1 MENVLGLSDDEFLKK
16 NPEEL
21 SATEDSQES
30 TDTVTTEGD
39 IADDTISNE
48 SDNATGDNQEIVE
61 EDTPEEELD
70 TLPEDAQPEDTQV
83 NTQPFS
89 EDADSE
95 SIDANSN
102 EEDTDTPEDTPQETD
117 SFNYENAYNQI
128 TAPFKANGAT
138 MQVKSPE
145 DIVRLMQMGAGAQK
159 QMAKLKPNL
168 KLIKMLENNNL
179 LDERR
184 LNNLIDL
191 SKNDSKAIAKLV
203 KDSGVDP
210 EEIDIEN
217 ANTYQPNNYTVTDS
231 EYELDQI
238 LDSIK
243 HTETF
248 DKTIDVLTSEWD
260 DKSKTFVS
268 ENPNVIK
275 VINDHMLNGVYDKV
289 NAVMQQEKALGKL
302 SGVTDVDAYKQ
313 IIDMLA
319 DNGELVDGNQQEPV
333 QSNVANNVTD
343 IGDANSVKRKQNRK
357 AAAPTKQTN
366 TGNKSK
372 QDVNYLTLSDDEFM
386 AKYAEL

>member
-1 MENVLGLSDDEFLKK
+1 MDNVLGLSDDEFLKQ
-16 NPEEL
+16 NQGEL

-30 TDTVTTEGD
+30 TDTVTPEGD
-39 IADDTISNE
+39 IADDTISDE
-48 SDNATGDNQEIVE
+48 SNNATGDNQEIVE
-61 EDTPEEELD
+61 EDTSKEELD
-70 TLPEDAQPEDTQV
+70 TLPEDTQADAQPFVEDT
-83 NTQPFS
+83 N
-89 EDADSE
+89 SE
-95 SIDANSN
+95 SIDADSN
-102 EEDTDTPEDTPQETD
+102 EKDTDTPEDTPQETD
-117 SFNYENAYNQI
+117 TFNYENAYNQV

-210 EEIDIEN
+210 DDIDIEN
-217 ANTYQPNNYTVTDS
+217 ASTYQPNNYTVTDS
-231 EYELDQI
+231 EYELDQV

-243 HTETF
+243 HTDTF
-248 DKTIDVLTSEWD
+248 DKTIDLLTSEWD

-268 ENPNVIK
+268 ENPNVIR

-289 NAVMQQEKALGKL
+289 NAVMQLDKALGKL
-302 SGVTDVDAYKQ
+302 SGVSDVDAYKQ

-319 DNGELVDGNQQEPV
+319 KNGELIDGDQQEPV
-333 QSNVANNVTD
+333 QSNITD
-343 IGDANSVKRKQNRK
+343 IGDVDSVKRKQNRK

-366 TGNKSK
+366 TSNNSK
-372 QDVNYLTLSDDEFM
+372 QDVSYLTLSDDEFI
-386 AKYAEL
+386 AKYA

>member
-1 MENVLGLSDDEFLKK
+1 MDNVLGLSDDEFLKK
-16 NPEEL
+16 NQEEL
-21 SATEDSQES
+21 SETEDSQES

-61 EDTPEEELD
+61 EDTPEEELN
-70 TLPEDAQPEDTQV
+70 TLPEDTQADAQPFAEDT
-83 NTQPFS
+83 NS
-89 EDADSE
+89 ESVDADS
-95 SIDANSN
+95 NKK
-102 EEDTDTPEDTPQETD
+102 DTDTPEDTPQETD
-117 SFNYENAYNQI
+117 TFNYENAYNQV

-210 EEIDIEN
+210 DDIDIEN
-217 ANTYQPNNYTVTDS
+217 ASTYQPNNYTVTDS
-231 EYELDQI
+231 EYELDQV

-243 HTETF
+243 HTDTF
-248 DKTIDVLTSEWD
+248 DKTIDLLTSEWD

-289 NAVMQQEKALGKL
+289 NAVMQQDKALGKL
-302 SGVTDVDAYKQ
+302 SGVSDVDAYKQ

-319 DNGELVDGNQQEPV
+319 KNGELVDGNQQVPV
-333 QSNVANNVTD
+333 QSNITD
-343 IGDANSVKRKQNRK
+343 IGDAGSVKRKQNRK

-366 TGNKSK
+366 TSNNSK
-372 QDVNYLTLSDDEFM
+372 QDVSYLTLSDDEFM
-386 AKYAEL
+386 AKYA

>member
-1 MENVLGLSDDEFLKK
+1 MDNVLGLSDDEFLKK
-16 NPEEL
+16 NQEEL

-61 EDTPEEELD
+61 EDTSEKELD
-70 TLPEDAQPEDTQV
+70 TLPENTQADAQPFAEDT
-83 NTQPFS
+83 NS
-89 EDADSE
+89 ESVDADS
-95 SIDANSN
+95 NK
-102 EEDTDTPEDTPQETD
+102 EDTDTPEDTPQETD
-117 SFNYENAYNQI
+117 TFDYENAYNQV

-138 MQVKSPE
+138 MQVTSPE

-210 EEIDIEN
+210 DDIDIEN
-217 ANTYQPNNYTVTDS
+217 ASTYQPNNYTVTDS
-231 EYELDQI
+231 EYELDQV

-243 HTETF
+243 HTDTF
-248 DKTIDVLTSEWD
+248 DKTIDLLTSEWD

-289 NAVMQQEKALGKL
+289 NAVMQQDKALGKL
-302 SGVTDVDAYKQ
+302 SGVSDVDAYKQ

-319 DNGELVDGNQQEPV
+319 KNGELIDGNQQEPV
-333 QSNVANNVTD
+333 QSNITD
-343 IGDANSVKRKQNRK
+343 IGDAGSVKRKQNRK

-366 TGNKSK
+366 TSNNSK
-372 QDVNYLTLSDDEFM
+372 QDVSYLTLSDDEFM
-386 AKYAEL
+386 AKYG

>member
-1 MENVLGLSDDEFLKK
+1 MDNVLGLSDDEFLKK
-16 NPEEL
+16 NQEEL

-30 TDTVTTEGD
+30 TDTVTTEGV

-48 SDNATGDNQEIVE
+48 SDNATDDNQEIVE
-61 EDTPEEELD
+61 ENTPEKELD
-70 TLPEDAQPEDTQV
+70 TLPEDTQADAQPFAEDT
-83 NTQPFS
+83 N
-89 EDADSE
+89 SE
-95 SIDANSN
+95 SIDADSN
-102 EEDTDTPEDTPQETD
+102 EKDTDTPEDTPQETD
-117 SFNYENAYNQI
+117 AFNYEDAYNQV

-210 EEIDIEN
+210 DDIDIEN
-217 ANTYQPNNYTVTDS
+217 ASTYQPNNYTVTDS
-231 EYELDQI
+231 EYELDQV

-243 HTETF
+243 HTDTF
-248 DKTIDVLTSEWD
+248 DKTIDLLTSEWD

-289 NAVMQQEKALGKL
+289 NAIMQQDKALGKL
-302 SGVTDVDAYKQ
+302 SGVSDVDAYKQ

-319 DNGELVDGNQQEPV
+319 KNGELVDGNQQVPV
-333 QSNVANNVTD
+333 QSNITD
-343 IGDANSVKRKQNRK
+343 IGDAGSVKRKQNRK
-357 AAAPTKQTN
+357 AAAPTKQAN
-366 TGNKSK
+366 TSNNSK
-372 QDVNYLTLSDDEFM
+372 QDVSYLTLSDDEFM
-386 AKYAEL
+386 AKYA

>member
-70 TLPEDAQPEDTQV
+70 TLPEDAQPEDTQA

-95 SIDANSN
+95 SIDADSN
-102 EEDTDTPEDTPQETD
+102 EEDTDTPENTSQETD

-217 ANTYQPNNYTVTDS
+217 AGTYQPNNYTVTDS
-231 EYELDQI
+231 EYELDQV

-268 ENPNVIK
+268 ENPNVIR

-289 NAVMQQEKALGKL
+289 NAIMQQEKALGKL

-319 DNGELVDGNQQEPV
+319 KNGELVDGDQQAPV
-333 QSNVANNVTD
+333 KSNVTD

-366 TGNKSK
+366 TSNNSK
-372 QDVNYLTLSDDEFM
+372 QDVDFLALSDDEFM
-386 AKYAEL
+386 AKYAEI

>member
-1 MENVLGLSDDEFLKK
+1 MDNVLGLSDDEFLKK
-16 NPEEL
+16 NQEEL

-61 EDTPEEELD
+61 ENTSKEELD
-70 TLPEDAQPEDTQV
+70 TLPEETHADAQPFTEDT
-83 NTQPFS
+83 N
-89 EDADSE
+89 SE
-95 SIDANSN
+95 SIDADSN
-102 EEDTDTPEDTPQETD
+102 EKDTDTPEDTPQETD
-117 SFNYENAYNQI
+117 TFNYENAYNQV

-210 EEIDIEN
+210 DDIDIEN
-217 ANTYQPNNYTVTDS
+217 ASTYQPNNYTVTDS
-231 EYELDQI
+231 EYELDQV

-243 HTETF
+243 HTDTF
-248 DKTIDVLTSEWD
+248 DKTIDLLTSEWD

-289 NAVMQQEKALGKL
+289 NAVMQQDKALGKL
-302 SGVTDVDAYKQ
+302 SGVSDVDAYKQ

-319 DNGELVDGNQQEPV
+319 KNGELIDGNQQEPV
-333 QSNVANNVTD
+333 QSNITD
-343 IGDANSVKRKQNRK
+343 IGDAGSVKRKQNRK

-366 TGNKSK
+366 TSNNSK
-372 QDVNYLTLSDDEFM
+372 QDVNFLTLSDDEFM
-386 AKYAEL
+386 AKYG

>member
-1 MENVLGLSDDEFLKK
+1 MDNVLGLSDDEFLKK
-16 NPEEL
+16 NQEEL

-48 SDNATGDNQEIVE
+48 SNNATGDNQEIVE
-61 EDTPEEELD
+61 EDTSKEELD
-70 TLPEDAQPEDTQV
+70 TLPEETQADAQPFAEDT
-83 NTQPFS
+83 N
-89 EDADSE
+89 SE
-95 SIDANSN
+95 SIDADSN
-102 EEDTDTPEDTPQETD
+102 EKNTDTPEDTPQETD
-117 SFNYENAYNQI
+117 TFDYENAYNQV

-210 EEIDIEN
+210 DDIDIEN
-217 ANTYQPNNYTVTDS
+217 ASTYQPNNYTVTDS
-231 EYELDQI
+231 EYELDQV

-243 HTETF
+243 HTDTF
-248 DKTIDVLTSEWD
+248 DKTIDLLTSEWD

-289 NAVMQQEKALGKL
+289 NAVMQQDKALGKL
-302 SGVTDVDAYKQ
+302 SGVSDVDAYKQ

-319 DNGELVDGNQQEPV
+319 KNGELIDGNQQEPV
-333 QSNVANNVTD
+333 QSNITD
-343 IGDANSVKRKQNRK
+343 IGDAGSVKRKQNRK

-366 TGNKSK
+366 TSNNSK
-372 QDVNYLTLSDDEFM
+372 QDVSYLTLSDDEFI
-386 AKYAEL
+386 AKYG

>member
-1 MENVLGLSDDEFLKK
+1 MDNVLGLSDDEFLKK
-16 NPEEL
+16 NQEEL
-21 SATEDSQES
+21 SETEDSQES

-61 EDTPEEELD
+61 EDTPEKELD
-70 TLPEDAQPEDTQV
+70 TLPEDTQADAQPFAEDT
-83 NTQPFS
+83 NS
-89 EDADSE
+89 ESVDADS
-95 SIDANSN
+95 NK
-102 EEDTDTPEDTPQETD
+102 EDTDTPEDTPQETD
-117 SFNYENAYNQI
+117 TFDYENAYNQV

-210 EEIDIEN
+210 DDIDIEN
-217 ANTYQPNNYTVTDS
+217 ASTYQPNNYTVTDS
-231 EYELDQI
+231 EYELDQV

-243 HTETF
+243 HTDTF
-248 DKTIDVLTSEWD
+248 DKTIDLLTSEWD

-289 NAVMQQEKALGKL
+289 NAVMQQDKALGKL
-302 SGVTDVDAYKQ
+302 SGVSDVDAYKQ

-319 DNGELVDGNQQEPV
+319 KNGELVDGNQQAPV
-333 QSNVANNVTD
+333 QSNVTD
-343 IGDANSVKRKQNRK
+343 IGDAGSVKRKQNRK

-366 TGNKSK
+366 TSNNSK
-372 QDVNYLTLSDDEFM
+372 QDVSYLTLSDDEFM
-386 AKYAEL
+386 AKYA

>member
-1 MENVLGLSDDEFLKK
+1 MDNVLGLSDDEFLKQ
-16 NPEEL
+16 NQGEL

-30 TDTVTTEGD
+30 TDTVTPEGD
-39 IADDTISNE
+39 IADDTISDE
-48 SDNATGDNQEIVE
+48 SNNATGDNQEIVE
-61 EDTPEEELD
+61 EDTSEEELD
-70 TLPEDAQPEDTQV
+70 TLPEDTQADAQPFVEDT
-83 NTQPFS
+83 N
-89 EDADSE
+89 SE
-95 SIDANSN
+95 SIDADSN
-102 EEDTDTPEDTPQETD
+102 EKDTDTPEDTPQETD
-117 SFNYENAYNQI
+117 TFNYENAYNQV

-210 EEIDIEN
+210 DDIDIEN
-217 ANTYQPNNYTVTDS
+217 ASTYQPNNYTVTDS
-231 EYELDQI
+231 EYELDQV

-243 HTETF
+243 HTDTF
-248 DKTIDVLTSEWD
+248 DKTIDLLTSEWD

-268 ENPNVIK
+268 ENPNVIR

-289 NAVMQQEKALGKL
+289 NAVMQQDKALGKL
-302 SGVTDVDAYKQ
+302 SGVSDVDAYKQ

-319 DNGELVDGNQQEPV
+319 KNGELIDGDQQEPV
-333 QSNVANNVTD
+333 QSNITD
-343 IGDANSVKRKQNRK
+343 IGDVDSVKRKQNRK

-366 TGNKSK
+366 TSNNSK
-372 QDVNYLTLSDDEFM
+372 QDVSYLTLSDDEFI
-386 AKYAEL
+386 AKYA

>member
-1 MENVLGLSDDEFLKK
+1 MDNVLGLSDDEFLKK
-16 NPEEL
+16 NQEEL

-39 IADDTISNE
+39 ITDDTISNE

-61 EDTPEEELD
+61 EDTPEKELD
-70 TLPEDAQPEDTQV
+70 TLPENTQADAQPFAEDT
-83 NTQPFS
+83 NS
-89 EDADSE
+89 ESVDADS
-95 SIDANSN
+95 NKK
-102 EEDTDTPEDTPQETD
+102 DTDTPEDTPQETD
-117 SFNYENAYNQI
+117 TFDYENAYNQV

-210 EEIDIEN
+210 DDIDIEN
-217 ANTYQPNNYTVTDS
+217 ASTYQPNNYTVTDS
-231 EYELDQI
+231 EYELDQV

-243 HTETF
+243 HTDTF
-248 DKTIDVLTSEWD
+248 DKTIDLLTSEWD

-289 NAVMQQEKALGKL
+289 NAVMQQDKALGKL
-302 SGVTDVDAYKQ
+302 SGVSDVDAYKQ

-319 DNGELVDGNQQEPV
+319 KNGELVDGNQQVPV
-333 QSNVANNVTD
+333 QSNVTD
-343 IGDANSVKRKQNRK
+343 IGDAGSVKRKQNRK

-366 TGNKSK
+366 TSNNSK
-372 QDVNYLTLSDDEFM
+372 QDVNFLTLSDDEFV
-386 AKYAEL
+386 AKYG

>member
-70 TLPEDAQPEDTQV
+70 ALPEDTQPEETQV
-83 NTQPFS
+83 NAQPFT

-95 SIDANSN
+95 SVDADSN

-117 SFNYENAYNQI
+117 SFNYEDAYNQI

-231 EYELDQI
+231 EYELDQV

-268 ENPNVIK
+268 ENPNVIR

-319 DNGELVDGNQQEPV
+319 KNGELVDGDQQAPV
-333 QSNVANNVTD
+333 KSNVTD

-366 TGNKSK
+366 TSNNSK
-372 QDVNYLTLSDDEFM
+372 QDVDFLALSDDEFI
-386 AKYAEL
+386 AKYAEI

>member
-1 MENVLGLSDDEFLKK
+1 MDNVLGLSDDEFLKK
-16 NPEEL
+16 NQEEL

-48 SDNATGDNQEIVE
+48 SNNATGDNQEIVE
-61 EDTPEEELD
+61 EDTPEKELD
-70 TLPEDAQPEDTQV
+70 TLPEKTQADAQPFTEDT
-83 NTQPFS
+83 N
-89 EDADSE
+89 SE

-102 EEDTDTPEDTPQETD
+102 EKDTDTPEDTPQETD
-117 SFNYENAYNQI
+117 TFDYENAYNQV

-210 EEIDIEN
+210 DDIDIEN
-217 ANTYQPNNYTVTDS
+217 ASTYQPNNYTVTDS
-231 EYELDQI
+231 EYELDQV

-243 HTETF
+243 HTDTF
-248 DKTIDVLTSEWD
+248 DKTIDLLTSEWD

-289 NAVMQQEKALGKL
+289 NAVMQQDKALGKL
-302 SGVTDVDAYKQ
+302 SGVSDVDAYKQ

-319 DNGELVDGNQQEPV
+319 KNGELIDGNQQAPV
-333 QSNVANNVTD
+333 QSNITD
-343 IGDANSVKRKQNRK
+343 IGDAGSVKRKQNRK

-366 TGNKSK
+366 TSNNPK
-372 QDVNYLTLSDDEFM
+372 QDVSYLTLSDDEFI
-386 AKYAEL
+386 AKYG

>member
-1 MENVLGLSDDEFLKK
+1 MDNVLGLSDDEFLKK
-16 NPEEL
+16 NQEEL

-61 EDTPEEELD
+61 EDTPEKELD
-70 TLPEDAQPEDTQV
+70 TLPENTQADAQPFAEDT
-83 NTQPFS
+83 NS
-89 EDADSE
+89 ESVDADS
-95 SIDANSN
+95 NK
-102 EEDTDTPEDTPQETD
+102 EDTDTPEDTPQETD
-117 SFNYENAYNQI
+117 TFDYENAYNQV

-210 EEIDIEN
+210 DDIDIEN
-217 ANTYQPNNYTVTDS
+217 ASTYQPNNYTVTDS
-231 EYELDQI
+231 EYELDQV

-243 HTETF
+243 HTDTF
-248 DKTIDVLTSEWD
+248 DKTIDLLTSEWD

-319 DNGELVDGNQQEPV
+319 KNGELVDGNQQVPV
-333 QSNVANNVTD
+333 QSNVTD
-343 IGDANSVKRKQNRK
+343 IGDAGSVKRKQNRK

-366 TGNKSK
+366 TSNNSK
-372 QDVNYLTLSDDEFM
+372 QDVSYLTLSDDEFM
-386 AKYAEL
+386 AKYA

>member
-1 MENVLGLSDDEFLKK
+1 MDNVLGLSDDEFLKK
-16 NPEEL
+16 NKEEL

-61 EDTPEEELD
+61 ENTSKEELD
-70 TLPEDAQPEDTQV
+70 TLPEETQADAQPFTEDT
-83 NTQPFS
+83 N
-89 EDADSE
+89 SE
-95 SIDANSN
+95 SIDADNN
-102 EEDTDTPEDTPQETD
+102 KKDTDTPEDTPQETD
-117 SFNYENAYNQI
+117 TFNYENAYNQV

-210 EEIDIEN
+210 DDIDIEN
-217 ANTYQPNNYTVTDS
+217 ASTYQPNNYTVTDS
-231 EYELDQI
+231 EYELDQV

-243 HTETF
+243 HTDTF
-248 DKTIDVLTSEWD
+248 DKTIDLLTSEWD

-289 NAVMQQEKALGKL
+289 NAVMQQDKALGKL
-302 SGVTDVDAYKQ
+302 SGVSDVDAYKQ

-319 DNGELVDGNQQEPV
+319 KNGELVDGNQQVPV
-333 QSNVANNVTD
+333 QSNVTD
-343 IGDANSVKRKQNRK
+343 IGDAGSVKRKQNRK

-366 TGNKSK
+366 TSNNSK
-372 QDVNYLTLSDDEFM
+372 QDVSYLTLSDDEFM
-386 AKYAEL
+386 AKYAS

>member
-1 MENVLGLSDDEFLKK
+1 MDNVLGLSDDEFLKQ
-16 NPEEL
+16 NQEEL

-30 TDTVTTEGD
+30 TDTVTPEGNITNETVSD
-39 IADDTISNE
+39 ESNN
-48 SDNATGDNQEIVE
+48 DTGDNQEIVE
-61 EDTPEEELD
+61 EDTSKEELD
-70 TLPEDAQPEDTQV
+70 TLPEDTQADAQPFNEDT
-83 NTQPFS
+83 N
-89 EDADSE
+89 SE
-95 SIDANSN
+95 SIDADSN
-102 EEDTDTPEDTPQETD
+102 KENTDTPEDKPQETD
-117 SFNYENAYNQI
+117 TFNYEDAYNQV

-138 MQVKSPE
+138 MQVNSPE

-210 EEIDIEN
+210 DDIDIEN
-217 ANTYQPNNYTVTDS
+217 ASNYQPNNYTVTDS
-231 EYELDQI
+231 EYELDQV

-243 HTETF
+243 QTDTF
-248 DKTIDVLTSEWD
+248 DKTIDLLTSEWD

-275 VINDHMLNGVYDKV
+275 VINDHMLNGVYDRV
-289 NAVMQQEKALGKL
+289 NAIMQQDKALGKL
-302 SGVTDVDAYKQ
+302 TGVSDVDAYKQ
-313 IIDMLA
+313 IVDMLA
-319 DNGELVDGNQQEPV
+319 SNGELIDGNQQVPV
-333 QSNVANNVTD
+333 QSNVESIEDVD
-343 IGDANSVKRKQNRK
+343 SVKRKQNRK

-366 TGNKSK
+366 TSSNSK
-372 QDVNYLTLSDDEFM
+372 QDVSYLTLSDDEFI
-386 AKYAEL
+386 AKYA

>member
-1 MENVLGLSDDEFLKK
+1 MDNVLGLSDDEFLKQ
-16 NPEEL
+16 NQEEL

-30 TDTVTTEGD
+30 TDTVTPEGNITNETVSD
-39 IADDTISNE
+39 ESNN
-48 SDNATGDNQEIVE
+48 DTGDNQEIVE
-61 EDTPEEELD
+61 EDTSKEELD
-70 TLPEDAQPEDTQV
+70 TLPEDTQADAQPFNEDT
-83 NTQPFS
+83 NS
-89 EDADSE
+89 ESVDADSNKE
-95 SIDANSN
+95 N
-102 EEDTDTPEDTPQETD
+102 TDTPEDKPQETD
-117 SFNYENAYNQI
+117 TFNYEDAYNQV

-138 MQVKSPE
+138 MQVNSPE

-210 EEIDIEN
+210 DDIDIEN
-217 ANTYQPNNYTVTDS
+217 ASNYQPNNYTVTDS
-231 EYELDQI
+231 EYELDQV

-243 HTETF
+243 QTDTF
-248 DKTIDVLTSEWD
+248 DKTIDLLTSEWD

-275 VINDHMLNGVYDKV
+275 VINDHMLNGVYDRV
-289 NAVMQQEKALGKL
+289 NAIMQQDKALGKL
-302 SGVTDVDAYKQ
+302 TGVSDVDAYKQ
-313 IIDMLA
+313 IVDMLA
-319 DNGELVDGNQQEPV
+319 SNGELIDGNQQVPV
-333 QSNVANNVTD
+333 QSNVESIEDVD
-343 IGDANSVKRKQNRK
+343 SVKRKQNRK

-366 TGNKSK
+366 TSSNSK
-372 QDVNYLTLSDDEFM
+372 QDVSYLTLSDDEFI
-386 AKYAEL
+386 AKYA

>member
-1 MENVLGLSDDEFLKK
+1 MDNVLGLSDDEFLKQ
-16 NPEEL
+16 NQEEL

-30 TDTVTTEGD
+30 TDTVTPEGNITNETVSD
-39 IADDTISNE
+39 ESNN
-48 SDNATGDNQEIVE
+48 DTGDNQEIVE
-61 EDTPEEELD
+61 EDTSKEELD
-70 TLPEDAQPEDTQV
+70 TLPEDTQADAQPFNEDT
-83 NTQPFS
+83 NS
-89 EDADSE
+89 ESVDADSNKE
-95 SIDANSN
+95 N
-102 EEDTDTPEDTPQETD
+102 TDTPEDKPQETD
-117 SFNYENAYNQI
+117 TFNYEDAYNQV

-138 MQVKSPE
+138 MQVNSPE

-210 EEIDIEN
+210 DDIDIEN
-217 ANTYQPNNYTVTDS
+217 ASNYQPNNYTVTDS
-231 EYELDQI
+231 EYELDQV

-243 HTETF
+243 QTDTF
-248 DKTIDVLTSEWD
+248 DKTIDLLTSEWD

-275 VINDHMLNGVYDKV
+275 VINDHMLNGVYDRV
-289 NAVMQQEKALGKL
+289 NAIMQQDKALGKL
-302 SGVTDVDAYKQ
+302 TGVSDVDAYKQ
-313 IIDMLA
+313 IVDMLA
-319 DNGELVDGNQQEPV
+319 SNGELIDGNQQVPV
-333 QSNVANNVTD
+333 QSNVESIEDVD
-343 IGDANSVKRKQNRK
+343 SVKRKQNRK

-366 TGNKSK
+366 TSSNSK
-372 QDVNYLTLSDDEFM
+372 QDVSYLTLSDDEFM
-386 AKYAEL
+386 AKYA

>member
-1 MENVLGLSDDEFLKK
+1 MDNVLGLSDDEFLKK
-16 NPEEL
+16 NQEEL

-48 SDNATGDNQEIVE
+48 SNNATGDNQEIVE
-61 EDTPEEELD
+61 EDTSKEELD
-70 TLPEDAQPEDTQV
+70 TLPEETQADAQPFTEDT
-83 NTQPFS
+83 N
-89 EDADSE
+89 SE
-95 SIDANSN
+95 SIDADSN
-102 EEDTDTPEDTPQETD
+102 EKNTDTPEDTPQETD
-117 SFNYENAYNQI
+117 TFNYENAYNQV

-210 EEIDIEN
+210 DDIDIEN
-217 ANTYQPNNYTVTDS
+217 ASTYQPNNYTVTDS
-231 EYELDQI
+231 EYELDQV

-243 HTETF
+243 HTDTF
-248 DKTIDVLTSEWD
+248 DKTIDLLTSEWD

-289 NAVMQQEKALGKL
+289 NAIMQQDKALGKL
-302 SGVTDVDAYKQ
+302 SGVSDVDAYKQ

-319 DNGELVDGNQQEPV
+319 KNGELIDGNQQEPV
-333 QSNVANNVTD
+333 QSNITD
-343 IGDANSVKRKQNRK
+343 IGDAGSVKRKQNRK

-366 TGNKSK
+366 TSNNSK
-372 QDVNYLTLSDDEFM
+372 QDVSYLTLSDDEFM
-386 AKYAEL
+386 AKYA

>member
-1 MENVLGLSDDEFLKK
+1 MDNVLGLSDDEFLKK
-16 NPEEL
+16 NQEEL

-61 EDTPEEELD
+61 EDTSKEELD
-70 TLPEDAQPEDTQV
+70 TLPEETQADAQPFAEDT
-83 NTQPFS
+83 N
-89 EDADSE
+89 SE
-95 SIDANSN
+95 SIDADSN
-102 EEDTDTPEDTPQETD
+102 EKDTDTPEDTPQETD
-117 SFNYENAYNQI
+117 TFNYEDAYNQV

-210 EEIDIEN
+210 DDIDIEN
-217 ANTYQPNNYTVTDS
+217 ASTYQPNNYTVTDS
-231 EYELDQI
+231 EYELDQV

-243 HTETF
+243 HTDTF
-248 DKTIDVLTSEWD
+248 DKTIDLLTSEWD

-289 NAVMQQEKALGKL
+289 NAIMQQDKALGKL
-302 SGVTDVDAYKQ
+302 SGVSDVDAYKQ

-319 DNGELVDGNQQEPV
+319 KNGELVDGNQQEPV
-333 QSNVANNVTD
+333 QSNVTD
-343 IGDANSVKRKQNRK
+343 IGDAGSVKRKQNRK

-366 TGNKSK
+366 TSNNSK
-372 QDVNYLTLSDDEFM
+372 QDVNFLTLSDDEFT
-386 AKYAEL
+386 AKYA

>member
-1 MENVLGLSDDEFLKK
+1 MDNVLGLSDDEFLKK
-16 NPEEL
+16 NQEEL
-21 SATEDSQES
+21 SETEDSQES

-61 EDTPEEELD
+61 ENTPEKELD
-70 TLPEDAQPEDTQV
+70 TLPEDTQADAQPFTEDT
-83 NTQPFS
+83 N
-89 EDADSE
+89 SE
-95 SIDANSN
+95 SIDADSN
-102 EEDTDTPEDTPQETD
+102 KKDTDTPEDTPQETD
-117 SFNYENAYNQI
+117 TFNYENAYNQV

-210 EEIDIEN
+210 DDIDIEN
-217 ANTYQPNNYTVTDS
+217 ASTYQPNNYTVTDS
-231 EYELDQI
+231 EYELDQV

-243 HTETF
+243 HTDTF
-248 DKTIDVLTSEWD
+248 DKTIDLLTSEWD

-289 NAVMQQEKALGKL
+289 NAIMQQDKALGKL
-302 SGVTDVDAYKQ
+302 SGVSDVDAYKQ

-319 DNGELVDGNQQEPV
+319 KNGELVDGNQQVPV
-333 QSNVANNVTD
+333 QSNITD
-343 IGDANSVKRKQNRK
+343 IGDAGSVKRKQNRK

-366 TGNKSK
+366 TSNNSK
-372 QDVNYLTLSDDEFM
+372 QDVSYLTLSDDEFM
-386 AKYAEL
+386 AKYAS

>member
-1 MENVLGLSDDEFLKK
+1 MDNVLGLSDDEFLKQ
-16 NPEEL
+16 NQEEL

-30 TDTVTTEGD
+30 TDTVTPEGNITNETVSD
-39 IADDTISNE
+39 ESN
-48 SDNATGDNQEIVE
+48 NATGDNQEIVE
-61 EDTPEEELD
+61 EDTSKEELD
-70 TLPEDAQPEDTQV
+70 TLPEDTQADAQPFNEDT
-83 NTQPFS
+83 NS
-89 EDADSE
+89 ESVDADSNKE
-95 SIDANSN
+95 N
-102 EEDTDTPEDTPQETD
+102 TDTPEDKPQETD
-117 SFNYENAYNQI
+117 TFNYEDAYNQV

-138 MQVKSPE
+138 MQVNSPE

-210 EEIDIEN
+210 DDIDIEN
-217 ANTYQPNNYTVTDS
+217 ASNYQPNNYTVTDS
-231 EYELDQI
+231 EYELDQV

-243 HTETF
+243 QTDTF
-248 DKTIDVLTSEWD
+248 DKTIDLLTSEWD

-275 VINDHMLNGVYDKV
+275 VINDHMLNGVYDRV
-289 NAVMQQEKALGKL
+289 NAIMQQDKALGKL
-302 SGVTDVDAYKQ
+302 TGVSDVDAYKQ
-313 IIDMLA
+313 IVDMLA
-319 DNGELVDGNQQEPV
+319 SNGELIDGNQQVPV
-333 QSNVANNVTD
+333 QSNVESIEDVGS
-343 IGDANSVKRKQNRK
+343 IKRKQNRK

-366 TGNKSK
+366 TSSNSK
-372 QDVNYLTLSDDEFM
+372 QDVSYLTLSDDEFI
-386 AKYAEL
+386 AKYA

>member
-1 MENVLGLSDDEFLKK
+1 MDNVLGLSDDEFLKK
-16 NPEEL
+16 NQEEL

-48 SDNATGDNQEIVE
+48 SNNATGDNQEIVE
-61 EDTPEEELD
+61 KDTSKKELD
-70 TLPEDAQPEDTQV
+70 TLPEETQADAQPFTEDT
-83 NTQPFS
+83 N
-89 EDADSE
+89 SE
-95 SIDANSN
+95 SIDADSN
-102 EEDTDTPEDTPQETD
+102 EKDTDTPEDTPQETD
-117 SFNYENAYNQI
+117 TFNYENAYNQV
-128 TAPFKANGAT
+128 TAPFKANGTT

-210 EEIDIEN
+210 DDIDIEN
-217 ANTYQPNNYTVTDS
+217 ASTYQPNNYTVTDS
-231 EYELDQI
+231 EYELDQV

-243 HTETF
+243 HTDTF
-248 DKTIDVLTSEWD
+248 DKTIDLLTSEWD

-289 NAVMQQEKALGKL
+289 NAVMQQDKALGKL
-302 SGVTDVDAYKQ
+302 SGVSDVDAYKQ
-313 IIDMLA
+313 IVDMLA
-319 DNGELVDGNQQEPV
+319 KNGELIDGNQQVPEQTNIEDV
-333 QSNVANNVTD
+333 ESA
-343 IGDANSVKRKQNRK
+343 KRKQNRK

-366 TGNKSK
+366 TSTNSK
-372 QDVNYLTLSDDEFM
+372 QDVNYLTLSDDEFI
-386 AKYAEL
+386 AKYA

>member
-1 MENVLGLSDDEFLKK
+1 MDNVLGLSDDEFLKQ
-16 NPEEL
+16 NQGEL

-30 TDTVTTEGD
+30 TDTVTPEGD
-39 IADDTISNE
+39 IADDTISDE
-48 SDNATGDNQEIVE
+48 SNNATGDNQEIVE
-61 EDTPEEELD
+61 EDTSKEELD
-70 TLPEDAQPEDTQV
+70 TLPEDTQADAQPFVEDT
-83 NTQPFS
+83 N
-89 EDADSE
+89 SE
-95 SIDANSN
+95 SIDADSN
-102 EEDTDTPEDTPQETD
+102 EKDTDTPEDTPQETD
-117 SFNYENAYNQI
+117 TFNYENAYNQV

-210 EEIDIEN
+210 DDIDIEN
-217 ANTYQPNNYTVTDS
+217 ASTYQPNNYTVTDS
-231 EYELDQI
+231 EYELDQV

-243 HTETF
+243 HTDTF
-248 DKTIDVLTSEWD
+248 DKTIDLLTSEWD

-268 ENPNVIK
+268 ENPNVIR

-289 NAVMQQEKALGKL
+289 NAIMQQDKALGKL
-302 SGVTDVDAYKQ
+302 SGVSDVDAYKQ

-319 DNGELVDGNQQEPV
+319 KNGELIDGDQQEPV
-333 QSNVANNVTD
+333 QSNITD
-343 IGDANSVKRKQNRK
+343 IGDVDSVKRKQNRK

-366 TGNKSK
+366 TSNNSK
-372 QDVNYLTLSDDEFM
+372 QDVSYLTLSDDEFI
-386 AKYAEL
+386 AKYA

>member
-1 MENVLGLSDDEFLKK
+1 MENVLGLSDDEFLKQ
-16 NPEEL
+16 NQEEL

-30 TDTVTTEGD
+30 TDTVTPEGNITNETVSD
-39 IADDTISNE
+39 ESN
-48 SDNATGDNQEIVE
+48 NATGDNQEIVE
-61 EDTPEEELD
+61 EDTSKEELD
-70 TLPEDAQPEDTQV
+70 TLPEDTQADAQPFVEDT
-83 NTQPFS
+83 N
-89 EDADSE
+89 SE
-95 SIDANSN
+95 SIDADSN
-102 EEDTDTPEDTPQETD
+102 KEDTDTPEDTPQETD
-117 SFNYENAYNQI
+117 TFNYENAYNQV

-138 MQVKSPE
+138 MQVNSPE

-210 EEIDIEN
+210 DDIDIEN
-217 ANTYQPNNYTVTDS
+217 ASTYQPNNYTVTDS
-231 EYELDQI
+231 EYELDQV

-243 HTETF
+243 HTDTF
-248 DKTIDVLTSEWD
+248 DKTIDLLTSEWD

-289 NAVMQQEKALGKL
+289 NAIMQQDKALGKL
-302 SGVTDVDAYKQ
+302 SGVSDVDAYKQ

-319 DNGELVDGNQQEPV
+319 SNGDLIDGNQQVPV
-333 QSNVANNVTD
+333 QSNVTD
-343 IGDANSVKRKQNRK
+343 IGDVGSVKRKQNRK

-366 TGNKSK
+366 TSNTSK
-372 QDVNYLTLSDDEFM
+372 QDVSYLTLSDDEFM
-386 AKYAEL
+386 AKYA

>member
-1 MENVLGLSDDEFLKK
+1 MDNVLGLSDDEFLKK
-16 NPEEL
+16 NSEEL

-39 IADDTISNE
+39 IADNTISNE
-48 SDNATGDNQEIVE
+48 SDNATDDTQEIVE

-70 TLPEDAQPEDTQV
+70 TLPEDTQADAQPFAEDT
-83 NTQPFS
+83 NS
-89 EDADSE
+89 ESVDADS
-95 SIDANSN
+95 N
-102 EEDTDTPEDTPQETD
+102 EKNTDTPEDTPQETD
-117 SFNYENAYNQI
+117 TFNYEDAYNQV

-217 ANTYQPNNYTVTDS
+217 ASTYQPNNYTVTDS

-248 DKTIDVLTSEWD
+248 DKTIDLLTSEWD

-289 NAVMQQEKALGKL
+289 NAVMQQDKALGKL
-302 SGVTDVDAYKQ
+302 AGVSDVDAYKQ

-319 DNGELVDGNQQEPV
+319 KNGELVDGNQQAPV
-333 QSNVANNVTD
+333 QSNVTD
-343 IGDANSVKRKQNRK
+343 IGDVDSAKRKQNRK

-366 TGNKSK
+366 TSNNSK
-372 QDVNYLTLSDDEFM
+372 QDVSYLTLSDDEFM
-386 AKYAEL
+386 AKYA

>member
-1 MENVLGLSDDEFLKK
+1 MDNVLSLSDDEFLKK
-16 NPEEL
+16 NQEEL
-21 SATEDSQES
+21 SETEDSQES

-61 EDTPEEELD
+61 EDTPEKELD
-70 TLPEDAQPEDTQV
+70 TLPENTQADAQPFAEDTNSKSV
-83 NTQPFS
+83 
-89 EDADSE
+89 DADSNKE
-95 SIDANSN
+95 N
-102 EEDTDTPEDTPQETD
+102 TDTPEDTPQETD
-117 SFNYENAYNQI
+117 TFDYENAYNQV

-210 EEIDIEN
+210 DDIDIEN
-217 ANTYQPNNYTVTDS
+217 ASTYQPNNYTVTDS
-231 EYELDQI
+231 EYELDQV

-243 HTETF
+243 HTDTF
-248 DKTIDVLTSEWD
+248 DKTIDLLTSEWD

-289 NAVMQQEKALGKL
+289 NAIMQQDKALGKL
-302 SGVTDVDAYKQ
+302 SGVSDVDAYKQ

-319 DNGELVDGNQQEPV
+319 KNGELVDGNQQVPV
-333 QSNVANNVTD
+333 QSNVTD
-343 IGDANSVKRKQNRK
+343 IGDAGSVKRKQNRK

-366 TGNKSK
+366 TSNNSK
-372 QDVNYLTLSDDEFM
+372 QDVSYLTLSDDEFM
-386 AKYAEL
+386 AKYA

>member
-1 MENVLGLSDDEFLKK
+1 MDNVLGLSDDEFLKK
-16 NPEEL
+16 NKEEL

-48 SDNATGDNQEIVE
+48 SNNATGDNQEIVE
-61 EDTPEEELD
+61 EDTSKEELD
-70 TLPEDAQPEDTQV
+70 TLPGETQADAQPFTEDT
-83 NTQPFS
+83 N
-89 EDADSE
+89 SE
-95 SIDANSN
+95 SIDADNN
-102 EEDTDTPEDTPQETD
+102 KKDTDTPEDTPQETD
-117 SFNYENAYNQI
+117 TFNYENAYNQV

-210 EEIDIEN
+210 DDIDIEN
-217 ANTYQPNNYTVTDS
+217 ASTYQPNNYTVTDS
-231 EYELDQI
+231 EYELDQV

-243 HTETF
+243 HTDTF
-248 DKTIDVLTSEWD
+248 DKTIDLLTSEWD

-289 NAVMQQEKALGKL
+289 NAVMQQDKALGKL
-302 SGVTDVDAYKQ
+302 SGVSDVDAYKQ

-319 DNGELVDGNQQEPV
+319 KNGELVDGNQQEPV
-333 QSNVANNVTD
+333 QSNVTD
-343 IGDANSVKRKQNRK
+343 IGDAGSVKRKQNRK

-366 TGNKSK
+366 TSNNSK
-372 QDVNYLTLSDDEFM
+372 QDVSYLTLSDDEFM
-386 AKYAEL
+386 AKYA

>member
-1 MENVLGLSDDEFLKK
+1 MENVLGLSDDEFLKQ
-16 NPEEL
+16 NQEEL

-30 TDTVTTEGD
+30 TDTVTPEGD
-39 IADDTISNE
+39 ITDETISDE
-48 SDNATGDNQEIVE
+48 SNNATGDNQEIVE
-61 EDTPEEELD
+61 EDTSEEELD
-70 TLPEDAQPEDTQV
+70 TLPEDTQADAQPFVEDT
-83 NTQPFS
+83 NS
-89 EDADSE
+89 ESVDADS
-95 SIDANSN
+95 NK
-102 EEDTDTPEDTPQETD
+102 EDTDTPEDTPQETD
-117 SFNYENAYNQI
+117 TFNYENAYNQV

-210 EEIDIEN
+210 DEIDIEN
-217 ANTYQPNNYTVTDS
+217 ASTYQPNNYTVTDS
-231 EYELDQI
+231 EYELDQV

-243 HTETF
+243 HTDTF
-248 DKTIDVLTSEWD
+248 DKTIDLLTSEWD

-289 NAVMQQEKALGKL
+289 NAIMQQDKALGKL
-302 SGVTDVDAYKQ
+302 SGVSDVDAYKQ

-319 DNGELVDGNQQEPV
+319 SNGELIDGNQQAPV
-333 QSNVANNVTD
+333 QSNVTD
-343 IGDANSVKRKQNRK
+343 IGDVDSVKRKQNRK

-366 TGNKSK
+366 ASNNSK
-372 QDVNYLTLSDDEFM
+372 QDVSYLTLSDDEFM
-386 AKYAEL
+386 AKYA

>member
-1 MENVLGLSDDEFLKK
+1 MDNVLGLSDDEFLKK
-16 NPEEL
+16 NQEEL

-30 TDTVTTEGD
+30 TDTVTPEGN
-39 IADDTISNE
+39 IADDTISDE
-48 SDNATGDNQEIVE
+48 SNNTTGDNQEIVE
-61 EDTPEEELD
+61 EDTSEEELD
-70 TLPEDAQPEDTQV
+70 TLPEDTQADAQPFAEDT
-83 NTQPFS
+83 NS
-89 EDADSE
+89 ESVDAD
-95 SIDANSN
+95 NN
-102 EEDTDTPEDTPQETD
+102 EKDTDTSEDTPQETD
-117 SFNYENAYNQI
+117 TFNYEDAYNQV

-217 ANTYQPNNYTVTDS
+217 ASTYQPNNYTVTDS
-231 EYELDQI
+231 EYELDQV

-248 DKTIDVLTSEWD
+248 
-260 DKSKTFVS
+260 
-268 ENPNVIK
+268 VI
-275 VINDHMLNGVYDKV
+275 
-289 NAVMQQEKALGKL
+289 
-302 SGVTDVDAYKQ
+302 
-313 IIDMLA
+313 
-319 DNGELVDGNQQEPV
+319 P
-333 QSNVANNVTD
+333 
-343 IGDANSVKRKQNRK
+343 
-357 AAAPTKQTN
+357 
-366 TGNKSK
+366 
-372 QDVNYLTLSDDEFM
+372 F
-386 AKYAEL
+386 

>member
-1 MENVLGLSDDEFLKK
+1 MDNVLGLSDDEFLKK
-16 NPEEL
+16 NQEEL

-39 IADDTISNE
+39 IADNTISNE
-48 SDNATGDNQEIVE
+48 SDNATGDTQEIVE
-61 EDTPEEELD
+61 EDTPKEELD
-70 TLPEDAQPEDTQV
+70 TLPEDTQADAQPFAEDT
-83 NTQPFS
+83 N
-89 EDADSE
+89 SE
-95 SIDANSN
+95 SVDANSN

-117 SFNYENAYNQI
+117 TFDYENAYNQV
-128 TAPFKANGAT
+128 TAPFKANGTT

-210 EEIDIEN
+210 DDIDIEN
-217 ANTYQPNNYTVTDS
+217 ASTYQPNNYTVTDS
-231 EYELDQI
+231 EYELDQV

-243 HTETF
+243 HTDTF
-248 DKTIDVLTSEWD
+248 DKTIDLLTSEWD

-289 NAVMQQEKALGKL
+289 NAVMQQDKALGKL
-302 SGVTDVDAYKQ
+302 SGVSDVDAYKQ

-319 DNGELVDGNQQEPV
+319 KNGELVDGNQQAPV
-333 QSNVANNVTD
+333 RSSVTD
-343 IGDANSVKRKQNRK
+343 IGDVGSAKRKQNRK

-366 TGNKSK
+366 TSNNSK
-372 QDVNYLTLSDDEFM
+372 QDVSYLTLSDDEFM
-386 AKYAEL
+386 AKYA

>member
-1 MENVLGLSDDEFLKK
+1 MDNVLGLSDDEFLKK
-16 NPEEL
+16 NQEEL

-30 TDTVTTEGD
+30 TDTVTTERD
-39 IADDTISNE
+39 IANDTISNE
-48 SDNATGDNQEIVE
+48 SDNATGDNQKIVE
-61 EDTPEEELD
+61 EDTSKEELD
-70 TLPEDAQPEDTQV
+70 TLPEETQADAQPFTEDT
-83 NTQPFS
+83 N
-89 EDADSE
+89 SE
-95 SIDANSN
+95 SIDADSN
-102 EEDTDTPEDTPQETD
+102 EKDTDTPEDTPQETD
-117 SFNYENAYNQI
+117 TFNYENAYNQV
-128 TAPFKANGAT
+128 TAPFKANGAI

-210 EEIDIEN
+210 DDIDIEN
-217 ANTYQPNNYTVTDS
+217 ASTYQPNNYTVTDS
-231 EYELDQI
+231 EYELDQV

-243 HTETF
+243 HTDTF
-248 DKTIDVLTSEWD
+248 DKTIDLLTSEWD

-289 NAVMQQEKALGKL
+289 NAVMQQDKALGKL
-302 SGVTDVDAYKQ
+302 SGVSDVDAYKQ

-319 DNGELVDGNQQEPV
+319 KNGELIDGNQQEPV
-333 QSNVANNVTD
+333 QANVTD
-343 IGDANSVKRKQNRK
+343 IGDVGSVKRKQNRK

-366 TGNKSK
+366 TSNNSK
-372 QDVNYLTLSDDEFM
+372 QDVSYLTLSDDEFI
-386 AKYAEL
+386 AKYG

>member
-39 IADDTISNE
+39 ITDDTISNE

-70 TLPEDAQPEDTQV
+70 TLPEDTQADAQPFAEDTD
-83 NTQPFS
+83 S
-89 EDADSE
+89 ESVDADS
-95 SIDANSN
+95 N
-102 EEDTDTPEDTPQETD
+102 EKDTDTPEDTPQETD
-117 SFNYENAYNQI
+117 TFNYEDAYNQV

-210 EEIDIEN
+210 DDIDIEN
-217 ANTYQPNNYTVTDS
+217 ASTYQPNNYTVTDS
-231 EYELDQI
+231 EYELDQV

-243 HTETF
+243 HTDTF
-248 DKTIDVLTSEWD
+248 DKTIDLLTSEWD

-319 DNGELVDGNQQEPV
+319 KNGELVDGNQQEPV
-333 QSNVANNVTD
+333 QSNVTD
-343 IGDANSVKRKQNRK
+343 IGDAGSVKRKQNRK

-366 TGNKSK
+366 TSNNSK
-372 QDVNYLTLSDDEFM
+372 QDVSYLTLSDDEFM
-386 AKYAEL
+386 AKYG

>member
-1 MENVLGLSDDEFLKK
+1 MDNVLGLSDDEFLKK
-16 NPEEL
+16 NQEEL

-48 SDNATGDNQEIVE
+48 SNNATGDNQEIVE
-61 EDTPEEELD
+61 EDTSKKELD
-70 TLPEDAQPEDTQV
+70 TLPEKTQADAQPFTEDT
-83 NTQPFS
+83 N
-89 EDADSE
+89 SE
-95 SIDANSN
+95 SIDADSN
-102 EEDTDTPEDTPQETD
+102 EKDTDTPEDTPQETD
-117 SFNYENAYNQI
+117 TFNYENAYNQV
-128 TAPFKANGAT
+128 TAPFKANGAN

-210 EEIDIEN
+210 DDIDIEN
-217 ANTYQPNNYTVTDS
+217 ASTYQPNNYTVTDS
-231 EYELDQI
+231 EYELDQV

-243 HTETF
+243 HTDTF
-248 DKTIDVLTSEWD
+248 DKTIDLLTSEWD

-289 NAVMQQEKALGKL
+289 NAVMQQDKALGKL
-302 SGVTDVDAYKQ
+302 SGVSDVDAYKQ

-319 DNGELVDGNQQEPV
+319 KNGELIDGNQQEPV
-333 QSNVANNVTD
+333 QANVTD
-343 IGDANSVKRKQNRK
+343 IGDVGSVKRKQNRK

-366 TGNKSK
+366 TSTNSK
-372 QDVNYLTLSDDEFM
+372 QDVNYLTLSDDEFI
-386 AKYAEL
+386 AKYG

>member
-1 MENVLGLSDDEFLKK
+1 MDNVLGLSDDEFLKK
-16 NPEEL
+16 NQEEL

-70 TLPEDAQPEDTQV
+70 TLSEDTQA
-83 NTQPFS
+83 NAQPFVEDTNS
-89 EDADSE
+89 ESVDAD
-95 SIDANSN
+95 SN

-117 SFNYENAYNQI
+117 TFDYENAYNQV

-210 EEIDIEN
+210 DDIDIEN
-217 ANTYQPNNYTVTDS
+217 ASTYQPNNYTVTDS
-231 EYELDQI
+231 EYELDQV

-243 HTETF
+243 HTDTF
-248 DKTIDVLTSEWD
+248 DKTIDLLTSEWD

-319 DNGELVDGNQQEPV
+319 KNGELVDGNQQVPV
-333 QSNVANNVTD
+333 QSNITD
-343 IGDANSVKRKQNRK
+343 IGDAGSVKRKQNRK

-366 TGNKSK
+366 TSNNSK
-372 QDVNYLTLSDDEFM
+372 QDVSYLTLSDDEFM
-386 AKYAEL
+386 AKYG

>member
-1 MENVLGLSDDEFLKK
+1 MDNVLGLSDDEFLKK
-16 NPEEL
+16 NQEEL

-48 SDNATGDNQEIVE
+48 SNNATGDNQEIVE
-61 EDTPEEELD
+61 EDTSKEELD
-70 TLPEDAQPEDTQV
+70 TLPKETQADAQPFTEDT
-83 NTQPFS
+83 N
-89 EDADSE
+89 SE
-95 SIDANSN
+95 SIDADSN
-102 EEDTDTPEDTPQETD
+102 EKNTDTPEDTPQETD
-117 SFNYENAYNQI
+117 TFDYENAYNQV

-210 EEIDIEN
+210 DDIDIEN
-217 ANTYQPNNYTVTDS
+217 ASTYQPNNYTVTDS
-231 EYELDQI
+231 EYELDQV

-243 HTETF
+243 HTDTF
-248 DKTIDVLTSEWD
+248 DKTIDLLTSEWD

-289 NAVMQQEKALGKL
+289 NAIMQQDKALGKL
-302 SGVTDVDAYKQ
+302 SGVSDVDAYKQ

-319 DNGELVDGNQQEPV
+319 KNGELIDGNQQEPV
-333 QSNVANNVTD
+333 QSNITD
-343 IGDANSVKRKQNRK
+343 IGAAGSVKRKQNRK

-366 TGNKSK
+366 TSNNSK
-372 QDVNYLTLSDDEFM
+372 QDVSYLTLSDDEFM
-386 AKYAEL
+386 AKYA

>member
-61 EDTPEEELD
+61 EDTPEKELD
-70 TLPEDAQPEDTQV
+70 TLPEDTQADAQPFAEDTD
-83 NTQPFS
+83 S
-89 EDADSE
+89 ESVDADS
-95 SIDANSN
+95 N
-102 EEDTDTPEDTPQETD
+102 EKDTDTPEDTPQETD
-117 SFNYENAYNQI
+117 TFDYENAYNQV

-210 EEIDIEN
+210 DDIDIEN
-217 ANTYQPNNYTVTDS
+217 ASTYQPNNYTVTDS
-231 EYELDQI
+231 EYELDQV

-243 HTETF
+243 HTDTF
-248 DKTIDVLTSEWD
+248 DKTIDLLTSEWD

-319 DNGELVDGNQQEPV
+319 KNGELVDGNQQVPV
-333 QSNVANNVTD
+333 QSNVTD
-343 IGDANSVKRKQNRK
+343 IGDAGSVKRKQNRK

-366 TGNKSK
+366 TSNNSK
-372 QDVNYLTLSDDEFM
+372 QDVSYLTLSDDEFM
-386 AKYAEL
+386 AKYA

>member
-1 MENVLGLSDDEFLKK
+1 MDNVLGLSDDEFLKQ
-16 NPEEL
+16 NQEEL

-30 TDTVTTEGD
+30 TDTVTPEGNITNETVSD
-39 IADDTISNE
+39 ESN
-48 SDNATGDNQEIVE
+48 NATGDNQEIVE
-61 EDTPEEELD
+61 EDTSKEELD
-70 TLPEDAQPEDTQV
+70 TLPEDTQADAQPFNEDT
-83 NTQPFS
+83 NS
-89 EDADSE
+89 ESVDADSNKE
-95 SIDANSN
+95 N
-102 EEDTDTPEDTPQETD
+102 TDTPEDKPQETD
-117 SFNYENAYNQI
+117 TFNYEDAYNQV

-138 MQVKSPE
+138 MQVNSPE

-210 EEIDIEN
+210 DDIDIEN
-217 ANTYQPNNYTVTDS
+217 ASNYQPNNYTVTDS
-231 EYELDQI
+231 EYELDQV

-243 HTETF
+243 QTDTF
-248 DKTIDVLTSEWD
+248 DKTIDLLTSEWD

-275 VINDHMLNGVYDKV
+275 VINDHMLNGVYDRV
-289 NAVMQQEKALGKL
+289 NAIMQQDKALGKL
-302 SGVTDVDAYKQ
+302 TGVSDVDAYKQ
-313 IIDMLA
+313 IVDMLA
-319 DNGELVDGNQQEPV
+319 SNGELIDGNQQVPV
-333 QSNVANNVTD
+333 QSNVESIEDVD
-343 IGDANSVKRKQNRK
+343 SVKRKQNRK

-366 TGNKSK
+366 TSSNSK
-372 QDVNYLTLSDDEFM
+372 QDVSYLTLSDDEFM
-386 AKYAEL
+386 AKYA

>member
-1 MENVLGLSDDEFLKK
+1 MDNVLGLSDDEFLKK
-16 NPEEL
+16 NQEEL

-48 SDNATGDNQEIVE
+48 SNNATGDNQEIVE
-61 EDTPEEELD
+61 EDTSKKELD
-70 TLPEDAQPEDTQV
+70 TLPEKTQADAQPFTEDT
-83 NTQPFS
+83 N
-89 EDADSE
+89 SE
-95 SIDANSN
+95 SIDADSN
-102 EEDTDTPEDTPQETD
+102 EKDTDTPEDTPQESDT
-117 SFNYENAYNQI
+117 FNYENAYNQV
-128 TAPFKANGAT
+128 TAPFKANGAI

-210 EEIDIEN
+210 DDIDIEN
-217 ANTYQPNNYTVTDS
+217 ASTYQPNNYTVTDS
-231 EYELDQI
+231 EYELDQV

-243 HTETF
+243 HTDTF
-248 DKTIDVLTSEWD
+248 DKTIDLLTSEWD

-289 NAVMQQEKALGKL
+289 NAVMQQDKALGKL
-302 SGVTDVDAYKQ
+302 SGVSDVDAYKQ

-319 DNGELVDGNQQEPV
+319 KNGELIDGNQQEPV
-333 QSNVANNVTD
+333 QANVTD
-343 IGDANSVKRKQNRK
+343 IGDVGSVKRKQNRK

-366 TGNKSK
+366 TSTNSK
-372 QDVNYLTLSDDEFM
+372 QDVNYFTLSDDEFI
-386 AKYAEL
+386 AKYG

>member
-1 MENVLGLSDDEFLKK
+1 MDNVLGLSDDEFLKK
-16 NPEEL
+16 NQEEL

-61 EDTPEEELD
+61 ENTSKEELD
-70 TLPEDAQPEDTQV
+70 TLPEETQADAQPFTEDT
-83 NTQPFS
+83 N
-89 EDADSE
+89 SE
-95 SIDANSN
+95 SIDADSN
-102 EEDTDTPEDTPQETD
+102 EKDTDTPEDTPQETD
-117 SFNYENAYNQI
+117 TFNYEDAYNQV

-210 EEIDIEN
+210 DDIDIEN
-217 ANTYQPNNYTVTDS
+217 ASTYQPNNYTVTDS
-231 EYELDQI
+231 EYELDQV

-243 HTETF
+243 HTDTF
-248 DKTIDVLTSEWD
+248 DKTIDLLTSEWD

-289 NAVMQQEKALGKL
+289 NAIMQQDKALGKL
-302 SGVTDVDAYKQ
+302 SGVSDVDAYKQ

-319 DNGELVDGNQQEPV
+319 KNGELVDGNQQVPV
-333 QSNVANNVTD
+333 QSNVTD
-343 IGDANSVKRKQNRK
+343 IGDAGSVKRKQNRK
-357 AAAPTKQTN
+357 AAAPTKQAN
-366 TGNKSK
+366 TSNNSK
-372 QDVNYLTLSDDEFM
+372 QDVSYLTLSDDEFM
-386 AKYAEL
+386 AKYAS